1 MTEKRIWEAAL
12 TWYVAER
19 GFSGLTARMNS
30 VPGRRFDNRR
40 SPAIRPHQVA
50 LLHAEDQQSRV
61 GAMSQRI
68 HTVRLTCY
76 EDQEILCWWAC
87 PWN

>member
-19 GFSGLTARMNS
+19 GFSDLTARTNS

-50 LLHAEDQQSRV
+50 LLHAED
-61 GAMSQRI
+61 
-68 HTVRLTCY
+68 
-76 EDQEILCWWAC
+76 
-87 PWN
+87 